1 MGPGLWT
8 TQGHFIV
15 LWDVE
20 DGVAHINDPAST
32 KPERETNSF
41 DTVASQC
48 KQYFCFEQ
56 KLPKINEQ
64 ELLNQF
70 TNVSTFGKQDKPIH
84 LWTIHKNIFDTNII
98 SLN

>member
-1 MGPGLWT
+1 M
-8 TQGHFIV
+8 

-41 DTVASQC
+41 KKVASQC

-64 ELLNQF
+64 ELLSQL
-70 TNVSTFGKQDKPIH
+70 TNRSIYIAFEKQDKDSVNYFSQPVHFWIIH
-84 LWTIHKNIFDTNII
+84 NKNIFGNNLIT
-98 SLN
+98 